1 MLKHSTNGQLLTYLM
16 CNMAGEPNHAYK
28 QSIQTHSKTLSGMGT
43 PTKPVNKKKKK
54 KISLRSES

>member
-1 MLKHSTNGQLLTYLM
+1 MLKHSINGQLLTYLM

-43 PTKPVNKKKKK
+43 PTKPVNKKKK
-54 KISLRSES
+54 